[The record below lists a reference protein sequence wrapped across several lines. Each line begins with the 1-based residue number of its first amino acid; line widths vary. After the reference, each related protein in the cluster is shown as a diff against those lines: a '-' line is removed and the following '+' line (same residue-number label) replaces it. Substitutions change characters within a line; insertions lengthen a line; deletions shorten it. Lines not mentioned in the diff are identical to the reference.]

1 VNAITFGRREGANA
15 SFEGRSSAVIHNI
28 AREGATM
35 NQHDNKQP
43 KKLSLSRETVRILSN
58 PEGSP
63 TKKEITTPF
72 CTDGG
77 PRCEG

>member
-1 VNAITFGRREGANA
+1 
-15 SFEGRSSAVIHNI
+15 
-28 AREGATM
+28 M

-58 PEGSP
+58 PEAS
-63 TKKEITTPF
+63 TAKKELTSPF
-72 CTDGG
+72 CTEGG